1 MKRKIVSLL
10 ASSIISAIVLSSTC
24 FAVTQTKGVTIFL
37 TLNQPYMTV
46 NTELKEI
53 DPGRGTAPIIS
64 DNRVFVPI
72 RAVIENIG
80 GQVAWDD
87 KTQKVTLAMNGK
99 KVELWIG
106 KKQMSI
112 NGASQSIDVAPMI
125 KGGRTLLPVR
135 FAAESF
141 GCNVNWDPDKKQA
154 SIVYNPLSENSSAAS
169 IKAPAVTAKAGEQVS
184 YVVKTSSIKN
194 LGKFIVDINFDPTKL
209 SFKEAKN
216 GNIKSSDYIG
226 KFGDVDTSVA
236 DKGTVSVMS
245 SDESPVSTSDGDL
258 FTLVFDVKSGATG
271 TVNIQLKPELY
282 DSNVTLIPVKVDAG
296 SITIK

>member
-53 DPGRGTAPIIS
+53 DPGRGTTPIIS

-72 RAVIENIG
+72 RAVIESIG

-106 KKQMSI
+106 KK
-112 NGASQSIDVAPMI
+112 
-125 KGGRTLLPVR
+125 
-135 FAAESF
+135 
-141 GCNVNWDPDKKQA
+141 
-154 SIVYNPLSENSSAAS
+154 
-169 IKAPAVTAKAGEQVS
+169 
-184 YVVKTSSIKN
+184 
-194 LGKFIVDINFDPTKL
+194 
-209 SFKEAKN
+209 KE
-216 GNIKSSDYIG
+216 
-226 KFGDVDTSVA
+226 
-236 DKGTVSVMS
+236 
-245 SDESPVSTSDGDL
+245 
-258 FTLVFDVKSGATG
+258 
-271 TVNIQLKPELY
+271 
-282 DSNVTLIPVKVDAG
+282 
-296 SITIK
+296 